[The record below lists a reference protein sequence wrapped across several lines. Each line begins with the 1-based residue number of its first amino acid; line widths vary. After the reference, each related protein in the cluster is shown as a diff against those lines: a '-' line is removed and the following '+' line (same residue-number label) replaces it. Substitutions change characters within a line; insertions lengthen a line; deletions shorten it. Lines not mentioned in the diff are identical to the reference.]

1 MEQMNKKKL
10 IEYFIEQLGN
20 NEILGKVMSIKQI
33 REKLNNIVEV
43 VTYKDEPGNFSGGCS
58 IDKNGKVIINFDT
71 KKISYREEDVII
83 VQELL
88 HALSIRS
95 MSVKNYPGYQEIK
108 EENCGIHLTESRYFT
123 DGSKMESNR
132 NYAINEGMTDTL
144 AERITGNF
152 HNGYNTEKDIYEIVA
167 IIVGEDNMLKKY
179 FSEHVYEEKKLN
191 IFEEDMIEKYGI
203 NLGNKVNDDLKKV
216 FSLSDQLLDLFRI
229 DFMQGLNKKG
239 KELQSK
245 TKYEI
250 YATLEKIISMIIEHE
265 PDAMMRIQDILEPAF
280 KTSLREQVSN
290 RILGDLIRNNE
301 FNFETKLAFLE
312 YVSQAKNSIIPKN
325 IVDSMLFELD
335 DSNNISAEDKL
346 RYFLKFD
353 NTRYSFKSY
362 ERPYDKL
369 YDLYVQS
376 GKISE
381 DKFSKRD
388 IFKCYADISNN
399 EDKILLRMNDIK
411 YRQIGEYYELCGGSF
426 EPARCPIYDSQG
438 KHIKSEYRR
447 RYHKLDDEEFDL
459 LFFDEN
465 SAEKVNELHKKIDKI
480 FENIETNC
488 KTDEEYISSI
498 VVSGNMLK
506 LLYQPIDILS
516 EGEKYWEYY
525 VVDENGMLLQLE
537 PRNRTKNY

>member
-1 MEQMNKKKL
+1 MEQMNKKEL

-83 VQELL
+83 VHELL

-203 NLGNKVNDDLKKV
+203 NLGNKVNDD
-216 FSLSDQLLDLFRI
+216 
-229 DFMQGLNKKG
+229 
-239 KELQSK
+239 
-245 TKYEI
+245 
-250 YATLEKIISMIIEHE
+250 
-265 PDAMMRIQDILEPAF
+265 
-280 KTSLREQVSN
+280 
-290 RILGDLIRNNE
+290 
-301 FNFETKLAFLE
+301 
-312 YVSQAKNSIIPKN
+312 
-325 IVDSMLFELD
+325 
-335 DSNNISAEDKL
+335 
-346 RYFLKFD
+346 
-353 NTRYSFKSY
+353 
-362 ERPYDKL
+362 
-369 YDLYVQS
+369 
-376 GKISE
+376 
-381 DKFSKRD
+381 
-388 IFKCYADISNN
+388 
-399 EDKILLRMNDIK
+399 
-411 YRQIGEYYELCGGSF
+411 
-426 EPARCPIYDSQG
+426 
-438 KHIKSEYRR
+438 
-447 RYHKLDDEEFDL
+447 
-459 LFFDEN
+459 
-465 SAEKVNELHKKIDKI
+465 
-480 FENIETNC
+480 
-488 KTDEEYISSI
+488 
-498 VVSGNMLK
+498 
-506 LLYQPIDILS
+506 
-516 EGEKYWEYY
+516 
-525 VVDENGMLLQLE
+525 
-537 PRNRTKNY
+537 

>member
-1 MEQMNKKKL
+1 MH
-10 IEYFIEQLGN
+10 
-20 NEILGKVMSIKQI
+20 
-33 REKLNNIVEV
+33 
-43 VTYKDEPGNFSGGCS
+43 
-58 IDKNGKVIINFDT
+58 
-71 KKISYREEDVII
+71 
-83 VQELL
+83 ELL
-88 HALSIRS
+88 HALSTRS
-95 MSVKNYPGYQEIK
+95 MLIKNYPGYQEIK
-108 EENCGIHLTESRYFT
+108 EENCGIHLTESRYFP
-123 DGSKMESNR
+123 DGDKMGSGR

-144 AERITGNF
+144 AERITGDF

-179 FSEHVYEEKKLN
+179 FSEHVYERNLN

-203 NLGNKVNDDLKKV
+203 NLGNKVKDDLKKV
-216 FSLSDQLLDLFRI
+216 FSLSDQLLDLDRI
-229 DFMQGLNKKG
+229 DFMQGLNKEG
-239 KELQSK
+239 KELQGK

-290 RILGDLIRNNE
+290 QILGDLIRNNE

-325 IVDSMLFELD
+325 IVDNMLFELD
-335 DSNNISAEDKL
+335 DSNNLSAEDKL

-353 NTRYSFKSY
+353 NTRYSFRFY

-381 DKFSKRD
+381 DKFSKRE
-388 IFKCYADISNN
+388 IFKRYADISKN

-411 YRQIGEYYELCGGSF
+411 YRKIGEYYELCGDF
-426 EPARCPIYDSQG
+426 EPAMGQVYDSQG

-447 RYHKLDDEEFDL
+447 RYRKLDDEEFDL

-516 EGEKYWEYY
+516 EGKKYWEYY

-537 PRNRTKNY
+537 PRKRKKDY

>member
-1 MEQMNKKKL
+1 MEQMNKKEL
-10 IEYFIEQLGN
+10 IERFIELLGN

-33 REKLNNIVEV
+33 REKLDNIVEV
-43 VTYKDEPGNFSGGCS
+43 VTYKDEPGNFSGECL

-71 KKISYREEDVII
+71 RKISYLEENVTI
-83 VQELL
+83 VHELL
-88 HALSIRS
+88 HALSTRS
-95 MSVKNYPGYQEIK
+95 MSIKNYPGYQEIK
-108 EENCGIHLTESRYFT
+108 EENCGMYLMESRYFP
-123 DGSKMESNR
+123 DGDKMESGQ

-179 FSEHVYEEKKLN
+179 FSEHIYERKLN

-216 FSLSDQLLDLFRI
+216 FSLSDQLLDLDRI
-229 DFMQGLNKKG
+229 DFLQGLNKKG

-290 RILGDLIRNNE
+290 QILGDLIRNNE

-325 IVDSMLFELD
+325 IVDNMLFELNG
-335 DSNNISAEDKL
+335 SNNLSAKDKL

-353 NTRYSFKSY
+353 NTRYSFKFY

-388 IFKCYADISNN
+388 IFKRYADISNN

-411 YRQIGEYYELCGGSF
+411 YRKIGEYYELCGDF
-426 EPARCPIYDSQG
+426 EPAMGQVYDSQG
-438 KHIKSEYRR
+438 KHIKSEHIR
-447 RYHKLDDEEFDL
+447 RYSKLDDEELDE
-459 LFFDEN
+459 LFFDGD
-465 SAEKVNELHKKIDKI
+465 SAEKANELHKKIDKI
-480 FENIETNC
+480 FENIEINC
-488 KTDEEYISSI
+488 KTDEEYTSSI

-506 LLYQPIDILS
+506 LLYKPIKIFS
-516 EGEKYWEYY
+516 EGKKYCEYY

>member
-1 MEQMNKKKL
+1 MEQMNKKEL

-83 VQELL
+83 VHELL

-411 YRQIGEYYELCGGSF
+411 YRKIGEYYELCGDF
-426 EPARCPIYDSQG
+426 EPAMGQVYDSQG
-438 KHIKSEYRR
+438 KHIKSEHIR
-447 RYHKLDDEEFDL
+447 RYSKLDDEELDE
-459 LFFDEN
+459 LFFDGD
-465 SAEKVNELHKKIDKI
+465 SAEKANELHKKIDKI
-480 FENIETNC
+480 FENIEINC
-488 KTDEEYISSI
+488 KTDEEYTSSI

-506 LLYQPIDILS
+506 LLYKPIKIFS
-516 EGEKYWEYY
+516 EGKKYCEYY

>member
-1 MEQMNKKKL
+1 MEQMNKKEL

-83 VQELL
+83 VHELL

-216 FSLSDQLLDLFRI
+216 FSLSDQLLDVDRI
-229 DFMQGLNKKG
+229 DFMQGLNKEG
-239 KELQSK
+239 KELQGK

-290 RILGDLIRNNE
+290 QILGDLIRNNE

-325 IVDSMLFELD
+325 IVDNMLFELD
-335 DSNNISAEDKL
+335 DSNNLSAEDKL

-353 NTRYSFKSY
+353 NTRYSFRFY

-388 IFKCYADISNN
+388 IFKRYADISNN

-411 YRQIGEYYELCGGSF
+411 YRKIGEYYELCGDF
-426 EPARCPIYDSQG
+426 EPAMGQVYDSQG
-438 KHIKSEYRR
+438 KHIKSERIR
-447 RYHKLDDEEFDL
+447 RYRKLDDEELDE
-459 LFFDEN
+459 LFFDGD
-465 SAEKVNELHKKIDKI
+465 SAEKANELHKKIDKI
-480 FENIETNC
+480 FQNIETNC
-488 KTDEEYISSI
+488 KTDEEYTSSI

>member
-1 MEQMNKKKL
+1 MEQMNKKEL
-10 IEYFIEQLGN
+10 IERFIELLGN

-43 VTYKDEPGNFSGGCS
+43 VTYKDEPGNLLGECS

-71 KKISYREEDVII
+71 RKISYLEENVII
-83 VQELL
+83 VHELL

-95 MSVKNYPGYQEIK
+95 MSVKNYPGYQEMK
-108 EENCGIHLTESRYFT
+108 EENCGIHLIESRYFP
-123 DGSKMESNR
+123 DGDKMR
-132 NYAINEGMTDTL
+132 RGKNYAINEGMTDTL
-144 AERITGNF
+144 AERITGDF
-152 HNGYNTEKDIYEIVA
+152 HNGYNTEKDIYKIVA
-167 IIVGEDNMLKKY
+167 IIVGEDNML
-179 FSEHVYEEKKLN
+179 
-191 IFEEDMIEKYGI
+191 EKYGI

-216 FSLSDQLLDLFRI
+216 FSLSDQLLDLDRI
-229 DFMQGLNKKG
+229 DFMQGINKKG

-290 RILGDLIRNNE
+290 QILGDLIRNNE

-325 IVDSMLFELD
+325 IVDNMLFELD
-335 DSNNISAEDKL
+335 DSNNLSAEDKL

-353 NTRYSFKSY
+353 NTRYSFKFY

-388 IFKCYADISNN
+388 IFKRYADISNK

-411 YRQIGEYYELCGGSF
+411 YRQIGEYYELCGDF
-426 EPARCPIYDSQG
+426 EPARGQVFDSQG
-438 KHIKSEYRR
+438 KHIKSEHIIRYR
-447 RYHKLDDEEFDL
+447 KLDDEELDI
-459 LFFDEN
+459 LFFGGD
-465 SAEKVNELHKKIDKI
+465 SAEKAKELHKKIDKI

-488 KTDEEYISSI
+488 KTDEEYTSSI

-506 LLYQPIDILS
+506 LLYKPIKIFS
-516 EGEKYWEYY
+516 EGKKYCEYY
-525 VVDENGMLLQLE
+525 VVDEKGMLLQLE
-537 PRNRTKNY
+537 PRKRKKDY

>member
-1 MEQMNKKKL
+1 MEQMNKKEL
-10 IEYFIEQLGN
+10 IERFIELLGN

-43 VTYKDEPGNFSGGCS
+43 VTYKDEPGNFSGECL

-71 KKISYREEDVII
+71 RKISYLEENVTI
-83 VQELL
+83 VHELL
-88 HALSIRS
+88 HALSTRS
-95 MSVKNYPGYQEIK
+95 MSIKNYPGYQEIK
-108 EENCGIHLTESRYFT
+108 EENCGIHLTESRYFP
-123 DGSKMESNR
+123 DGDKMGSGR

-144 AERITGNF
+144 AERITGDF

-179 FSEHVYEEKKLN
+179 FSEHVYERNLN

-216 FSLSDQLLDLFRI
+216 FSLSDQLLDVDRI
-229 DFMQGLNKKG
+229 DFMQGLNKEG
-239 KELQSK
+239 KELQGK

-290 RILGDLIRNNE
+290 QILGDLIRNNE

-325 IVDSMLFELD
+325 IVDNMLFELD
-335 DSNNISAEDKL
+335 DSNNLSEEDKL

-353 NTRYSFKSY
+353 NTRYSFRFY

-388 IFKCYADISNN
+388 IFKRYADISNN

-411 YRQIGEYYELCGGSF
+411 YRKIGEYYELCGDF
-426 EPARCPIYDSQG
+426 EPAMGQVYDSQG
-438 KHIKSEYRR
+438 KHIKSERIR
-447 RYHKLDDEEFDL
+447 RYRKLDDEELDE
-459 LFFDEN
+459 LFFDGD
-465 SAEKVNELHKKIDKI
+465 SAEKANELHKKIDKI
-480 FENIETNC
+480 FQNIETNC
-488 KTDEEYISSI
+488 KTDEEYTSSI

-506 LLYQPIDILS
+506 LLYQPIKIFS
-516 EGEKYWEYY
+516 EGKKYCEYY
-525 VVDENGMLLQLE
+525 VVDENGMLVQLE
-537 PRNRTKNY
+537 PRKRKKDYG

>member
-1 MEQMNKKKL
+1 
-10 IEYFIEQLGN
+10 
-20 NEILGKVMSIKQI
+20 
-33 REKLNNIVEV
+33 
-43 VTYKDEPGNFSGGCS
+43 
-58 IDKNGKVIINFDT
+58 
-71 KKISYREEDVII
+71 
-83 VQELL
+83 
-88 HALSIRS
+88 
-95 MSVKNYPGYQEIK
+95 
-108 EENCGIHLTESRYFT
+108 
-123 DGSKMESNR
+123 MESNR

-399 EDKILLRMNDIK
+399 
-411 YRQIGEYYELCGGSF
+411 
-426 EPARCPIYDSQG
+426 
-438 KHIKSEYRR
+438 
-447 RYHKLDDEEFDL
+447 
-459 LFFDEN
+459 
-465 SAEKVNELHKKIDKI
+465 
-480 FENIETNC
+480 
-488 KTDEEYISSI
+488 
-498 VVSGNMLK
+498 
-506 LLYQPIDILS
+506 
-516 EGEKYWEYY
+516 
-525 VVDENGMLLQLE
+525 
-537 PRNRTKNY
+537 

>member
-1 MEQMNKKKL
+1 MEQMNKKEL
-10 IEYFIEQLGN
+10 IERFIELLGN

-33 REKLNNIVEV
+33 REKLDNIVEV
-43 VTYKDEPGNFSGGCS
+43 VTYKDEPGNFSGECL

-71 KKISYREEDVII
+71 RKISYLEENVTI
-83 VQELL
+83 VHELL
-88 HALSIRS
+88 HALSTRS
-95 MSVKNYPGYQEIK
+95 MSIKNYPGYQEIK
-108 EENCGIHLTESRYFT
+108 EENCGIYLMESRYFP
-123 DGSKMESNR
+123 DGDKMESGR

-179 FSEHVYEEKKLN
+179 FSEHIYERKLN

-216 FSLSDQLLDLFRI
+216 FSLSDQLLDLDRI
-229 DFMQGLNKKG
+229 DFLQGLNKKG

-290 RILGDLIRNNE
+290 QILGDLIRNNE

-325 IVDSMLFELD
+325 IVDNMLFELNG
-335 DSNNISAEDKL
+335 SNNLSAKDKL

-353 NTRYSFKSY
+353 NTRYSFKFY

-388 IFKCYADISNN
+388 IFKRYADISNN

-411 YRQIGEYYELCGGSF
+411 YRKIGEYYELCGDF
-426 EPARCPIYDSQG
+426 EPAMGQVYDSQG
-438 KHIKSEYRR
+438 KHIKSEHIR
-447 RYHKLDDEEFDL
+447 RYSKLDDEELDE
-459 LFFDEN
+459 LFFDGD
-465 SAEKVNELHKKIDKI
+465 SAEKANELHKKIDKI
-480 FENIETNC
+480 FENIEINC
-488 KTDEEYISSI
+488 KTDEEYTSSI

-506 LLYQPIDILS
+506 LLYKPIKIFS
-516 EGEKYWEYY
+516 EGKKYCEYY

>member
-1 MEQMNKKKL
+1 MEQMNKKEL
-10 IEYFIEQLGN
+10 IEYFIELLGN
-20 NEILGKVMSIKQI
+20 NEFLGKVMSIKQI
-33 REKLNNIVEV
+33 REKLNNIVDG
-43 VTYKDEPGNFSGGCS
+43 VTYKVEPGNFAGGCS
-58 IDKNGKVIINFDT
+58 IDKNGKVIINFDPI
-71 KKISYREEDVII
+71 KISYREEDVII
-83 VQELL
+83 VHELL

-108 EENCGIHLTESRYFT
+108 EENCGIHLTESRYFS
-123 DGSKMESNR
+123 DGNKMESNR

-144 AERITGNF
+144 AERITGNL
-152 HNGYNTEKDIYEIVA
+152 HDGYNTEKDIYEIVA

-179 FSEHVYEEKKLN
+179 FSEHVYERNLN
-191 IFEEDMIEKYGI
+191 IFEEDMKEKYGI

-216 FSLSDQLLDLFRI
+216 FSLSDQLLDLDRI
-229 DFMQGLNKKG
+229 DFLQGLNKKG

-290 RILGDLIRNNE
+290 QILGDLIRNNE

-325 IVDSMLFELD
+325 IVDNMLFELD
-335 DSNNISAEDKL
+335 GSNNLSAEDKL

-353 NTRYSFKSY
+353 NTRYSFKFY

-388 IFKCYADISNN
+388 IFKRYADISNN

-411 YRQIGEYYELCGGSF
+411 YRKIGEYYELCGDF
-426 EPARCPIYDSQG
+426 EPALGQVYDSQG
-438 KHIKSEYRR
+438 KHIKSERIR
-447 RYHKLDDEEFDL
+447 RYSKLDDEELDE
-459 LFFDEN
+459 LFFDGD
-465 SAEKVNELHKKIDKI
+465 SAEKANELHKKIDKI
-480 FENIETNC
+480 FENIETNF
-488 KTDEEYISSI
+488 KTDEEYTSSI

-506 LLYQPIDILS
+506 LLYKPIKIFS
-516 EGEKYWEYY
+516 EGKKYCEYY

>member
-1 MEQMNKKKL
+1 MEQMNKKEL
-10 IEYFIEQLGN
+10 IERFIELLGN

-43 VTYKDEPGNFSGGCS
+43 VTYKDEPGNFSGECL

-71 KKISYREEDVII
+71 RKISYLEENVTI
-83 VQELL
+83 VHELL
-88 HALSIRS
+88 HALSTRS
-95 MSVKNYPGYQEIK
+95 MLIKNYPGYQEIK
-108 EENCGIHLTESRYFT
+108 EENCGIHLTESRYFP
-123 DGSKMESNR
+123 DGDKMGSDR

-144 AERITGNF
+144 AERITGDF
-152 HNGYNTEKDIYEIVA
+152 HNGYNTEKDIYKIVA

-179 FSEHVYEEKKLN
+179 FSEHVYEEKVLN

-216 FSLSDQLLDLFRI
+216 FSLSDQLLDLDRI
-229 DFMQGLNKKG
+229 DFMQGINKKG

-290 RILGDLIRNNE
+290 QILGDLIRNNE

-325 IVDSMLFELD
+325 IVDNMLFELD
-335 DSNNISAEDKL
+335 DSNNLSAEDKL

-353 NTRYSFKSY
+353 NTRYSFKFY

-388 IFKCYADISNN
+388 IFKRYADISNN

-411 YRQIGEYYELCGGSF
+411 YRKIGEYYELCGDF
-426 EPARCPIYDSQG
+426 EPAMGQVYDSQG
-438 KHIKSEYRR
+438 KHIKSERIR
-447 RYHKLDDEEFDL
+447 RYSKLDDEELDE
-459 LFFDEN
+459 LFFDGD
-465 SAEKVNELHKKIDKI
+465 SAEKANELHKKIDKI

-488 KTDEEYISSI
+488 KTDEEYKSSI

-506 LLYQPIDILS
+506 LLYQPIKIFS
-516 EGEKYWEYY
+516 EGKKYCEYY
-525 VVDENGMLLQLE
+525 VVDENGMLVQLE
-537 PRNRTKNY
+537 PRKRKKNYG

>member
-1 MEQMNKKKL
+1 MEQMNKKEL
-10 IEYFIEQLGN
+10 IEYFIELLGN
-20 NEILGKVMSIKQI
+20 NEFLGKVMSIKQI
-33 REKLNNIVEV
+33 REKLNNIVDG
-43 VTYKDEPGNFSGGCS
+43 VTYKVEPGNFAGGCS
-58 IDKNGKVIINFDT
+58 IDKNGKVIINFDPI
-71 KKISYREEDVII
+71 KISYREEDVII
-83 VQELL
+83 VHELL

-108 EENCGIHLTESRYFT
+108 EENCGIHLTESRYFS
-123 DGSKMESNR
+123 DGNKMESNR
-132 NYAINEGMTDTL
+132 NYAINEGMTDAL
-144 AERITGNF
+144 AERITGNL
-152 HNGYNTEKDIYEIVA
+152 HDGYNTEKDIYEIVA

-179 FSEHVYEEKKLN
+179 FSEHVYERNLN
-191 IFEEDMIEKYGI
+191 IFEEDMKEKYGI

-216 FSLSDQLLDLFRI
+216 FSLSDQLLDLDRI
-229 DFMQGLNKKG
+229 DFLQGLNKKG

-290 RILGDLIRNNE
+290 QILGDLIRNNE

-325 IVDSMLFELD
+325 IVDNMLFELD
-335 DSNNISAEDKL
+335 GSNNLSAEDKL

-353 NTRYSFKSY
+353 NTRYSFKFY

-388 IFKCYADISNN
+388 IFKRYADISNN

-411 YRQIGEYYELCGGSF
+411 YRKIGEYYELCGDF
-426 EPARCPIYDSQG
+426 EPALGQVYDSQG
-438 KHIKSEYRR
+438 KHIKSERIR
-447 RYHKLDDEEFDL
+447 RYSKLDDEELDE
-459 LFFDEN
+459 LFFDGD
-465 SAEKVNELHKKIDKI
+465 SAEKANELHKKIDKI
-480 FENIETNC
+480 FENIETNF
-488 KTDEEYISSI
+488 KTDEEYTSSI

-506 LLYQPIDILS
+506 LLYKPIKIFS
-516 EGEKYWEYY
+516 EGKKYCEYY

>member
-1 MEQMNKKKL
+1 MEQMNKKEL
-10 IEYFIEQLGN
+10 IERFIELLGN

-43 VTYKDEPGNFSGGCS
+43 VTYKDEPGNFSGECL

-71 KKISYREEDVII
+71 RKISYLEENVTI
-83 VQELL
+83 VHELL
-88 HALSIRS
+88 HALSTRS
-95 MSVKNYPGYQEIK
+95 MSIKNYPGYQEIK
-108 EENCGIHLTESRYFT
+108 EENCGIHLTESRYFP
-123 DGSKMESNR
+123 DGDKMGSGR

-144 AERITGNF
+144 AERITGDF

-179 FSEHVYEEKKLN
+179 FSEHVYERNLN

-216 FSLSDQLLDLFRI
+216 FSLSDQLLDVDRI
-229 DFMQGLNKKG
+229 DFMQGLNKEG
-239 KELQSK
+239 KELQGK

-265 PDAMMRIQDILEPAF
+265 TDAMMRIQDILEPAF

-325 IVDSMLFELD
+325 IVDNMLFELD

-388 IFKCYADISNN
+388 IFKRYADISNN

-411 YRQIGEYYELCGGSF
+411 YRKIGEYYELCGDF
-426 EPARCPIYDSQG
+426 EPAMGQVYDSQG
-438 KHIKSEYRR
+438 KHIKSERIR
-447 RYHKLDDEEFDL
+447 RYRKLDDEELDE
-459 LFFDEN
+459 LFFDGD

-506 LLYQPIDILS
+506 LLYQPIKIFS
-516 EGEKYWEYY
+516 EGKKYCEYY